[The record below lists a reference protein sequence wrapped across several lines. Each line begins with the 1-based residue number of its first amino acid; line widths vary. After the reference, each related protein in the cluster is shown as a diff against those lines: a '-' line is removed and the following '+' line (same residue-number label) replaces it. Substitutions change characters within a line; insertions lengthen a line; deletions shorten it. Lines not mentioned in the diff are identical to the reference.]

1 MSYFETFGN
10 FQQIWRLNYCFQDDN
25 HDDPMSSHSYT
36 LNADH
41 FCIEVEVACLF
52 LRLLTWVLLS
62 IFGSKGIILKPQKQ
76 LSQPYFQDG
85 DGGRMLVLFCCRVL
99 GKRSSAPF
107 GPSSSPL
114 VVEPGFVCIIFILWY
129 FMQSFPMLWMS
140 CAVWER
146 REIFCCLD
154 RVFSRSSLE
163 HCVSSEFPCLSGAS
177 GIIRSVAVGEIL
189 RAAAQEARS
198 AVQEDWPG
206 VTWRFWK
213 VKFLWRILKSLHHS
227 MQVETRRVVPAEV
240 LNRNFEFARKLKA
253 DTLVYVARYVGSN
266 LQDPGGQA
274 RPFSD
279 EATSGGYRRRSRD
292 TLGSCEHV
300 CHGLELMQVQPESR
314 LQPLH

>member
-41 FCIEVEVACLF
+41 FCIEVACLF

-189 RAAAQEARS
+189 RTAGEEARS
-198 AVQEDWPG
+198 AVQEEFGLASLGDFERWNSCEGSWSRCIIPCKLKQG
-206 VTWRFWK
+206 ELFTQRFWIAI
-213 VKFLWRILKSLHHS
+213 LSLPENWRL
-227 MQVETRRVVPAEV
+227 TRWC
-240 LNRNFEFARKLKA
+240 
-253 DTLVYVARYVGSN
+253 TLQG
-266 LQDPGGQA
+266 
-274 RPFSD
+274 
-279 EATSGGYRRRSRD
+279 T
-292 TLGSCEHV
+292 
-300 CHGLELMQVQPESR
+300 
-314 LQPLH
+314 